1 MSAYTL
7 GRKTAKINFTI
18 MDLFDRW
25 GKDYYQILRSP
36 VFTFWYPMLQLH
48 T

>member
-18 MDLFDRW
+18 MDLFDN
-25 GKDYYQILRSP
+25 YYQILRSP